1 MRLLIVNPNTS
12 RGVTRRIDDAAQAAA
27 QPGDRF
33 VTVPAAF
40 GPDLIVTPQDADRA
54 LEGVL
59 AAVERHEGD
68 ADGIIL
74 ASFGDTGID
83 AVRARTSKPVAGIA
97 HAALTDAAATGRFAI
112 VSFSPSVAPSLEAI
126 VDHYGLLD
134 HLDAVHVL
142 PDAVWSDPGEIQ
154 TELKA
159 PLLQLCRDVAERG
172 GIDAIVLGG
181 GPLAGLACQF
191 QAEVPVRLVDGT
203 TAAITSLRRV
213 LNAGSEAGEEP

>member
-12 RGVTRRIDDAAQAAA
+12 PGVTRRIGAAA
-27 QPGDRF
+27 QSVARPGDRF

-40 GPDLIVTPQDADRA
+40 GPDLIVTPDDADRA
-54 LEGVL
+54 LDGVL
-59 AAVERHEGD
+59 AAVAEHAGD

-83 AVRARTSKPVAGIA
+83 TVRARTSKPVAGIA
-97 HAALTDAAATGRFAI
+97 HAALTEAAAAGRFAI
-112 VSFSPSVAPSLEAI
+112 VSFSPSVIRSLKAI
-126 VDHYGLLD
+126 VDHYGLTD

-142 PDAVWSDPGEIQ
+142 PDGVWSDPGEIQ

-159 PLLQLCRDVAERG
+159 PLLQLCRDVAARG

-181 GPLAGLACQF
+181 GPLAGLAGQF
-191 QAEVPVRLVDGT
+191 QPDVPLTLVDGT
-203 TAAITSLRRV
+203 TAAITQLRHV
-213 LNAGSEAGEEP
+213 LEAAS

>member
-12 RGVTRRIDDAAQAAA
+12 PGVTRRIDAAAQAAA
-27 QPGDRF
+27 EPGDRF

-40 GPDLIVTPQDADRA
+40 GPDLIVTPDDADRA

-59 AAVERHEGD
+59 AAVARHEGD
-68 ADGIIL
+68 ADGIVL
-74 ASFGDTGID
+74 ASFGDTGIE

-97 HAALTDAAATGRFAI
+97 HAALTDAAAAGRFAI
-112 VSFSPSVAPSLEAI
+112 VSFSPSVAPALEAI
-126 VDHYGLLD
+126 VGHYGLLD

-142 PDAVWSDPGEIQ
+142 PDGTWSDPGEIQ

-159 PLLQLCRDVAERG
+159 PLLQLCRDVAARG

-181 GPLAGLACQF
+181 GPLAGLARQF
-191 QAEVPVRLVDGT
+191 QADVPVKLVDGT
-203 TAAITSLRRV
+203 TAAIMHLRDIV
-213 LNAGSEAGEEP
+213 DVAGEANARS